1 MKKADTFYPG
11 LDKIFLKALDYPAFS
26 RPEYFIR
33 EQTKSGWSKG
43 IFLNALMEM
52 YHHYVM
58 VLQITSNAQKSR
70 LKKMQ
75 LELPANFGLDLQ
87 KETSGEING
96 TLTAAMLEDLKYSIL
111 NAFRIGRAEPVFDAY
126 QIVAMCERMFLYI
139 IAEFRKQVQKTTHA
153 KYLADTRR
161 KEGQLIDGEPEYI
174 IYHYNI
180 ISDAPVVDFI
190 RFRNE
195 VRKLNLHA
203 INPEELKAMLK
214 PLYSAG
220 VEIVELWNNQ
230 LQPIEVAPNSE
241 ALKKVIH
248 DQILI
253 TFDPEEWVIWTHN
266 IYSPDDFYREPSRH
280 FLNQDFAAFAAK
292 VANFISGEILKKNAS
307 KDIQKTGQKEY
318 EDFDDLF
325 INPTHKS
332 PCYDLLHNAELIGP
346 KRNYTG
352 NLKSAFAIWAKE
364 LIINNIIVY
373 TSDQVL
379 TKLLNRKF
387 QGLNMSPTV
396 FRTPSPKARK
406 SFQHGFKKRMK
417 QLSQVSQL

>member
-1 MKKADTFYPG
+1 MKKSDTFYPG
-11 LDKIFLKALDYPAFS
+11 LDIVFLKALDYPAFT

-52 YHHYVM
+52 YHHFVM

-70 LKKMQ
+70 LKKAQ
-75 LELPANFGLDLQ
+75 LALPENFGLDLQ
-87 KETSGEING
+87 KETSGELEG
-96 TLTAAMLEDLKYSIL
+96 TLTAVMLEDLKYSII
-111 NAFRIGRAEPVFDAY
+111 NAFRIGRAEPVFDSY
-126 QIVAMCERMFLYI
+126 QVIAMCERMFLYI
-139 IAEFRKQVQKTTHA
+139 RAEFSKQVQKTSNA
-153 KYLADTRR
+153 KYLSDRR
-161 KEGQLIDGEPEYI
+161 KKEGQVIEGDPEYI

-180 ISDAPVVDFI
+180 ISDAPVIDFI

-203 INPEELKAMLK
+203 VNPDELKDMLK

-230 LQPIEVAPNSE
+230 LQPIEVAPNGE
-241 ALKKVIH
+241 ALKKIIH

-292 VANFISGEILKKNAS
+292 VANFISGEILKKNHS
-307 KDIQKTGQKEY
+307 KDVQKTGQTEY

-332 PCYDLLHNAELIGP
+332 PCYGLLQNAELIGS

-352 NLKSAFAIWAKE
+352 NLKSAFAIWARE
-364 LIINNIIVY
+364 LIIHNIIVY

-387 QGLNMSPTV
+387 QGLNMSAAV
-396 FRTPSPKARK
+396 FRTTSPKARK
-406 SFQHGFKKRMK
+406 SFQNVFKKGMK
-417 QLSQVSQL
+417 QLSQASQS